1 MILSEPLQITRR
13 VVQEFE
19 HLGIRY
25 LVGGS
30 LASSLHGIPRATN
43 DVDIVAEIKNEN
55 VPSLVKALEPEFYID
70 SEMIIDAIHR
80 QGSFNIIHL
89 ETMFKID
96 VFILKPDEASRKEMM
111 RRQPYNITDV
121 SGQALFLA
129 SAEDVV
135 IHKLYWYKL
144 GEKTSE
150 RQWNDVL
157 GVLQVQGN
165 QLDYAYL
172 EQTAKLRGVSDL
184 LEKALQEA
192 KIDRNTD

>member
-172 EQTAKLRGVSDL
+172 KQTAKLRGVSDL